1 VKKSQTDSDCENK
14 KINFMNVKQAK
25 ILLEKIN
32 RLFQSMTMDDHIS
45 EIEKELMRNYIKQM
59 YEEFMPS
66 NGASTQPI
74 SPPQVAT
81 TKIEQPRIVEPPKV
95 QRVETPPP
103 PPPKV
108 EYVPPVVP
116 AVKPAPAPEPTP
128 VPVAKPKPA
137 PVVAEVPKPIKV
149 APPKVVEKPKI
160 SEDHEELFEQKEATE
175 LSEKLSQ
182 RPLKDLRRAMGI
194 NERILTTNEL
204 FDGNG
209 DALKDTLSTLNGF
222 KTFDEAKE
230 YLSNIAGI
238 YNWTTRKKKKKAI
251 IFIKLVRRKFL

>member
-1 VKKSQTDSDCENK
+1 
-14 KINFMNVKQAK
+14 MNVKQAK

-32 RLFQSMTMDDHIS
+32 RLFQSMTMDEHIS

-59 YEEFMPS
+59 YEEFMPNNTS
-66 NGASTQPI
+66 ASVPPI
-74 SPPQVAT
+74 APTVEKRYVAPPTVEKVEAPKIVA
-81 TKIEQPRIVEPPKV
+81 PPKV

-103 PPPKV
+103 PPPRI
-108 EYVPPVVP
+108 YVPPVETPVE
-116 AVKPAPAPEPTP
+116 EPTP
-128 VPVAKPKPA
+128 EPVPTSAPVAKPKPA
-137 PVVAEVPKPIKV
+137 PVVGKVPEPVKVPPPVYV
-149 APPKVVEKPKI
+149 APPKPVKAKI
-160 SEDHEELFEQKEATE
+160 SEEHEELFEEKEATE

-182 RPLKDLRRAMGI
+182 QPIKDLRKAMGI

-209 DALKDTLSTLNGF
+209 DALKDALSTLNGL

-238 YNWTTRKKKKKAI
+238 YNWTARKKKKKAQV
-251 IFIKLVRRKFL
+251 FIKLIRRKFL

>member
-1 VKKSQTDSDCENK
+1 MYYLTITDCENK

-59 YEEFMPS
+59 YEEFMPD
-66 NGASTQPI
+66 NAATAAPI
-74 SPPQVAT
+74 APPPVVQ
-81 TKIEQPRIVEPPKV
+81 KPKV
-95 QRVETPPP
+95 VAPPVVREVVAPPRVQTIETPPPP

-108 EYVPPVVP
+108 EVAPEPVVVP
-116 AVKPAPAPEPTP
+116 APAP
-128 VPVAKPKPA
+128 VPVAKAA
-137 PVVAEVPKPIKV
+137 PVAKPKV
-149 APPKVVEKPKI
+149 AKPEPVKVTPTKRASKSKI
-160 SEDHEELFEQKEATE
+160 SEEHEELFEQKEATE
-175 LSEKLSQ
+175 LSEKLSL
-182 RPLKDLRRAMGI
+182 RPLKDLRKAMGI

-209 DALKDTLSTLNGF
+209 DALKDTLTTLNNLN
-222 KTFDEAKE
+222 TFDEAKD

-238 YNWTTRKKKKKAI
+238 YNWTSRKKKKKAQ
-251 IFIKLVRRKFL
+251 IFVKMVRRKFL

>member
-1 VKKSQTDSDCENK
+1 
-14 KINFMNVKQAK
+14 MNVKQAK

-32 RLFQSMTMDDHIS
+32 RLFQSMTMDDHVS

-59 YEEFMPS
+59 YEEFMPK
-66 NGASTQPI
+66 NGASTQSI
-74 SPPQVAT
+74 APPVIEKPRVVA
-81 TKIEQPRIVEPPKV
+81 PPPVVEPPRV

-103 PPPKV
+103 PPPPPKV
-108 EYVPPVVP
+108 EV
-116 AVKPAPAPEPTP
+116 APEPVAVPEP
-128 VPVAKPKPA
+128 VPMPVAKAA
-137 PVVAEVPKPIKV
+137 PVVIPQPKAAKPEPVKV
-149 APPKVVEKPKI
+149 APSKRVSKPKI
-160 SEDHEELFEQKEATE
+160 SEDHEELFEHKEATD

-209 DALKDTLSTLNGF
+209 DALKDALTSLNNLN
-222 KTFDEAKE
+222 TFDEAKS

-238 YNWTTRKKKKKAI
+238 YNWTSKKKKKKAQ
-251 IFIKLVRRKFL
+251 IFIKLIRRKFL

>member
-1 VKKSQTDSDCENK
+1 
-14 KINFMNVKQAK
+14 MNVKQAK

-59 YEEFMPS
+59 YEEFMPK
-66 NGASTQPI
+66 NGTSAQPI
-74 SPPQVAT
+74 AP
-81 TKIEQPRIVEPPKV
+81 IVEKPKV
-95 QRVETPPP
+95 VQQPPVVAPPRVQREETPPP
-103 PPPKV
+103 PPP
-108 EYVPPVVP
+108 
-116 AVKPAPAPEPTP
+116 
-128 VPVAKPKPA
+128 
-137 PVVAEVPKPIKV
+137 
-149 APPKVVEKPKI
+149 PPKVVVAPQPVVVPEPAPMPAAKAEPVATPQPKAAKPEPVPVKAAPPKRVSKPKI
-160 SEDHEELFEQKEATE
+160 SEDHEELFEQKEATD

-209 DALKDTLSTLNGF
+209 DALKDALTTLNNLT
-222 KTFDEAKE
+222 TFDEAKS

-238 YNWTTRKKKKKAI
+238 YNWTTKKKKKKAQ